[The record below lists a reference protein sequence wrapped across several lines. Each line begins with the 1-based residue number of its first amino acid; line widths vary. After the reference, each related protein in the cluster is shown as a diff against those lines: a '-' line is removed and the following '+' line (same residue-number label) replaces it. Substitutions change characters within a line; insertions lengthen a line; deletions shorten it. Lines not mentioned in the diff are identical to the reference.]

1 MKRLWLLFFPL
12 LFLPNFG
19 ASHQTSFG
27 TLEISD
33 WLIVPFIVLLLIA
46 PSAKYEQRISQLKP
60 FLWAF
65 LVWALLSTLTIHF
78 RYDYLDDTIVIVGA
92 CLKLCRLALYVAATM
107 LIARALADPA
117 IREKWMWSLVAALVM
132 LSIGLL
138 VGSLGAELAQAS
150 DAIEGYKSY
159 NLTIVSVAILCAY
172 IVGLWIDNVGTR
184 LWSACA
190 ALAVGF
196 AGCAVM
202 LSSSM
207 TSHGRGGWLAF
218 AVGFGY
224 ILWKRTQT
232 VKALAIL
239 VVLAVSSA
247 AAYEALPSFKSLVDA
262 TLSPAQSGNSQD
274 SVDDGAR
281 ISTWRQEAPK
291 FVNAPLLGTGFYH
304 RGGETSLWASGSHNF
319 LLQMFLET
327 GAVGGSLMLVI
338 FILAWR
344 QACHRSA
351 VRNKLGVATQA
362 ALIAAFTGGMSGE
375 YYYGGIGVLV
385 LFAVFAMVGSL
396 PTEDLA
402 YAAEGGRLQ
411 PMRWRMVAS

>member
-1 MKRLWLLFFPL
+1 MKHLWLLCFPL

-19 ASHQTSFG
+19 SSHQTSFG

-46 PSAKYEQRISQLKP
+46 PSARYEQRISRLKP
-60 FLWAF
+60 LLWAF
-65 LVWALLSTLTIHF
+65 VVWALLSTLTIHF
-78 RYDYLDDTIVIVGA
+78 RFDYLDDTPIIVGG
-92 CLKLCRLALYVAATM
+92 CLKLCRLSLYVAATM

-117 IREKWMWSLVAALVM
+117 VREKWMWSLVAALAM

-138 VGSLGAELAQAS
+138 VSGRSEQPVQAS

-159 NLTIVSVAILCAY
+159 NLIIVSVGILCSY

-184 LWSACA
+184 LWSYAA
-190 ALAVGF
+190 ALVVVF

-218 AVGFGY
+218 AVGFAY

-232 VKALAIL
+232 IKALAIL
-239 VVLAVSSA
+239 VILAIFSA

-262 TLSPAQSGNSQD
+262 TISPAKSLDSQD
-274 SVDDGAR
+274 AVDDGAR
-281 ISTWRQEAPK
+281 VSTWQQEAPK
-291 FVNAPLLGTGFYH
+291 FVSAPLLGTGFYH
-304 RGGETSLWASGSHNF
+304 RGGETTLWVSGSHNF
-319 LLQMFLET
+319 FLQMFLET
-327 GAVGGSLMLVI
+327 GAIGGSLLIVI
-338 FILAWR
+338 FIYVWR
-344 QACHRSA
+344 QACYRSA
-351 VRNKLGVATQA
+351 ARNKLGVATRA
-362 ALIAAFTGGMSGE
+362 ALIAAITGGMSGE

-396 PTEDLA
+396 PIEDLA
-402 YAAEGGRLQ
+402 YASERGRLQ
-411 PMRWRMVAS
+411 PMRWRVVTP